1 MVSREEVMDV
11 LRNVEDPELAFSI
24 VDLGLV
30 YRVDVK
36 ETAIEVD
43 FTLTY
48 PGCPAEDIIRTRHHR
63 DGAGRIRAGGR
74 DGDHGVV
81 PAVGTRADERRG
93 AGRPWLSHL
102 KGDAWH
108 IICR

>member
-1 MVSREEVMDV
+1 MVSREEVMEV

-30 YRVDVK
+30 YRIDVK

-48 PGCPAEDIIRTRHHR
+48 PGCPAEDIIRR
-63 DGAGRIRAGGR
+63 DIIETLR
-74 DGDHGVV
+74 DAFGLVDVAATTVWSPLWG
-81 PAVGTRADERRG
+81 PERMSEEARVALG
-93 AGRPWLSHL
+93 YP
-102 KGDAWH
+102 
-108 IICR
+108 I

>member
-11 LRNVEDPELAFSI
+11 LKNVEDPELAFSI

-30 YRVDVK
+30 YRVDIQ

-48 PGCPAEDIIRTRHHR
+48 PGCPAEDIIRKDIIETLR
-63 DGAGRIRAGGR
+63 DAFGLVDVTATTVWSPMWG
-74 DGDHGVV
+74 
-81 PAVGTRADERRG
+81 PERMSEEARVALG
-93 AGRPWLSHL
+93 YP
-102 KGDAWH
+102 
-108 IICR
+108 I

>member
-1 MVSREEVMDV
+1 MVSREEVMEI

-30 YRVDVK
+30 YRIDVK

-48 PGCPAEDIIRTRHHR
+48 PGCPAEDIIRR
-63 DGAGRIRAGGR
+63 DIIETLR
-74 DGDHGVV
+74 DAFGLVDVNATTVWSPLWG
-81 PAVGTRADERRG
+81 PERMSEEARVALG
-93 AGRPWLSHL
+93 YP
-102 KGDAWH
+102 
-108 IICR
+108 I

>member
-1 MVSREEVMDV
+1 VVSREEVMEV

-36 ETAIEVD
+36 ENAIEVD

-48 PGCPAEDIIRTRHHR
+48 PGCPAEDIIRR
-63 DGAGRIRAGGR
+63 DIIETCR
-74 DGDHGVV
+74 DAFGLVDVTANTVWSPMWG
-81 PAVGTRADERRG
+81 PERMSEEVRVALG
-93 AGRPWLSHL
+93 YP
-102 KGDAWH
+102 
-108 IICR
+108 I

>member
-48 PGCPAEDIIRTRHHR
+48 PGCPAEDIIRHDIIETVR
-63 DGAGRIRAGGR
+63 DAFGLVDVTATTVWSPLWG
-74 DGDHGVV
+74 
-81 PAVGTRADERRG
+81 PERMSEEARVALG
-93 AGRPWLSHL
+93 YP
-102 KGDAWH
+102 
-108 IICR
+108 I

>member
-11 LRNVEDPELAFSI
+11 LKNVEDPELAFSI

-30 YRVDVK
+30 YRVDIK

-48 PGCPAEDIIRTRHHR
+48 PGCPAEDIIRKDIIETLR
-63 DGAGRIRAGGR
+63 DAFGLVDVTATTVWSPMWG
-74 DGDHGVV
+74 
-81 PAVGTRADERRG
+81 PERMSEEARVALG
-93 AGRPWLSHL
+93 YP
-102 KGDAWH
+102 
-108 IICR
+108 I

>member
-1 MVSREEVMDV
+1 MVSREEVMEI

-30 YRVDVK
+30 YRIDVK

-48 PGCPAEDIIRTRHHR
+48 PGCPAEDIIRR
-63 DGAGRIRAGGR
+63 DIIETVR
-74 DGDHGVV
+74 DAFGLVDVTATTVWSPLWG
-81 PAVGTRADERRG
+81 PERMSEEARVALG
-93 AGRPWLSHL
+93 YP
-102 KGDAWH
+102 
-108 IICR
+108 I

>member
-11 LRNVEDPELAFSI
+11 LKNVEDPELAFSI

-30 YRVDVK
+30 YRVDIQ

-48 PGCPAEDIIRTRHHR
+48 PGCPAEDIIRKDIIETLR
-63 DGAGRIRAGGR
+63 DAFGLVDVTA
-74 DGDHGVV
+74 VTVWSPMWV
-81 PAVGTRADERRG
+81 PERMSEEARVALG
-93 AGRPWLSHL
+93 YP
-102 KGDAWH
+102 
-108 IICR
+108 I